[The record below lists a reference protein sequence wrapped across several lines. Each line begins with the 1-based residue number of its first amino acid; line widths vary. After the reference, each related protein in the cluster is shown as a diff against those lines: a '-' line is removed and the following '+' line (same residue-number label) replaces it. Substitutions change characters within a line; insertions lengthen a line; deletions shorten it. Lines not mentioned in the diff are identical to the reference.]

1 LFNKGEKMNIQ
12 ILKLINN
19 EEVMAEVE
27 TDDTHHILT
36 NPVGVAIV
44 RGSDGRPNV
53 GFAPW
58 PLHAEQEAKDT
69 TFPIAKK
76 HVLYYYTPAED
87 FINNYKQ
94 IFGAGIM
101 VPPTKQIITG

>member
-1 LFNKGEKMNIQ
+1 MKNIQ
-12 ILKLINN
+12 ILKLVNN
-19 EEVMAEVE
+19 EEIMAEVE
-27 TDDTHHILT
+27 SDDTDFILT

-44 RGSDGRPNV
+44 RGQDGRPNI

-58 PLHAEQEAKDT
+58 PLHAPQGEKDT
-69 TFPIAKK
+69 TYPIAKK

-87 FINNYKQ
+87 FINNYNQ
-94 IFGAGIM
+94 IFGAGIV

>member
-1 LFNKGEKMNIQ
+1 MSIR
-12 ILKLINN
+12 IVKLVNN
-19 EEVMAEVE
+19 EEIMAEIEV
-27 TDDTHHILT
+27 DDTHVILT

-44 RGSDGRPNV
+44 RGQDGRPNV

-58 PLHAEQEAKDT
+58 PLHADPTEKDT
-69 TFPIAKK
+69 THSVAKK

-87 FINNYKQ
+87 FINNYNQ

>member
-1 LFNKGEKMNIQ
+1 MSIR
-12 ILKLINN
+12 IVKLVNN
-19 EEVMAEVE
+19 EEIMAQIEI
-27 TDDTHHILT
+27 DDTHFILN

-44 RGSDGRPNV
+44 RGQDGRPNV

-58 PLHAEQEAKDT
+58 PLHAEQTEKDT
-69 TFPIAKK
+69 SFPIAKK

-87 FINNYKQ
+87 FINNYNQ

>member
-1 LFNKGEKMNIQ
+1 MSIR
-12 ILKLINN
+12 IVKLINN
-19 EEVMAEVE
+19 EEIMAEIEV
-27 TDDTHHILT
+27 DDNNIILT

-44 RGSDGRPNV
+44 RGQDGRPNI

-58 PLHAEQEAKDT
+58 PLHSTQGEKDASY
-69 TFPIAKK
+69 PIAKK

-87 FINNYKQ
+87 FINNYNQ
-94 IFGAGIM
+94 IFGAGIV

>member
-1 LFNKGEKMNIQ
+1 MAIQ
-12 ILKLINN
+12 IVKLINN
-19 EEVMAEVE
+19 EEIMADVE
-27 TDDTHHILT
+27 SDDTNLVLT

-44 RGSDGRPNV
+44 RGQDGRPNV

-58 PLHAEQEAKDT
+58 PLHAEQSEKDT
-69 TFPIAKK
+69 TYSIAKK
-76 HVLYYYTPAED
+76 HVLYYYVPAED
-87 FINNYKQ
+87 FINNYNQ

>member
-1 LFNKGEKMNIQ
+1 MTIQ

-19 EEVMAEVE
+19 EEVMAEIE

-36 NPVGVAIV
+36 NAVGVAIV
-44 RGSDGRPNV
+44 RGQDGRPNV

-58 PLHAEQEAKDT
+58 PLHADQTEKDT
-69 TFPIAKK
+69 THSIAKK

-87 FINNYKQ
+87 FINNYNQ